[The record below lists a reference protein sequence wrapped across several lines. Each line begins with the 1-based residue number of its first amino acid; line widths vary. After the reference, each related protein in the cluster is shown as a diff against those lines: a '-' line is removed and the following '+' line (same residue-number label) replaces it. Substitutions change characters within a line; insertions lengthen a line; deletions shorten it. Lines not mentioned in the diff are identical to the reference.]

1 MESKVRTQDENIAYW
16 DSRASVHRDMSTA
29 TFPDIY
35 LREREIDHICGY
47 IGRLAPTS
55 VLDIGCGNG
64 YGTFKYAV
72 RFPNVRFRG
81 EDLSTGMIGFALDN
95 LGRLADPL
103 GNLSFGVGD
112 VTCLSHADGSYDMI
126 STCRVLINLGA
137 AERQLVALREIQ
149 RVLKPG
155 GVYVMLESF
164 KQSYAKLNTLR
175 AEFGLAPL
183 VPHEM
188 NLYMDEDQ
196 VREWCSGLLTVVEEN
211 PFSSTY
217 YIGSR
222 VAYPL
227 ILGPE
232 GKPNHEHPVNRLFAQ
247 LDSIG
252 DCGRERILLLRKKT

>member
-1 MESKVRTQDENIAYW
+1 MEAEIRTQDENIGYW
-16 DSRASVHRDMSTA
+16 DSQASVHRDLSTA

-47 IGRLAPTS
+47 IDKLAPSS

-72 RFPNVRFRG
+72 RFPDVRFRG
-81 EDLSTGMIGFALDN
+81 EDLSTGMIGFAEDS
-95 LGRLADPL
+95 LGRLSDAPD
-103 GNLSFGVGD
+103 NFSFGVGD
-112 VTCLSHADGSYDMI
+112 VTSLSHADDSYDMI
-126 STCRVLINLGA
+126 STSRVLINLGTA
-137 AERQLVALREIQ
+137 DRQLVALREIQ

-164 KQSYAKLNTLR
+164 KQSYAKLNALR
-175 AEFGLAPL
+175 EEFDLPAL

-188 NLYMDEDQ
+188 NLYMDEDKL
-196 VREWCSGLLTVVEEN
+196 REWCIGLFTIEEMN

-232 GKPNHEHPVNRLFAQ
+232 GKPSHEHQVNRLFAQ

-252 DCGRERILLLRKKT
+252 DCGREQILLLRKKT

>member
-1 MESKVRTQDENIAYW
+1 MIGTQDENIAYW

-29 TFPDIY
+29 TFPDTY
-35 LREREIDHICGY
+35 LREREINYICGY
-47 IGRLAPTS
+47 IGRFTPAS

-64 YGTFKYAV
+64 YGTFRYAV
-72 RFPNVRFRG
+72 RFPNVTFRG
-81 EDLSTGMIGFALDN
+81 EDLSTGMIGFALES
-95 LGRLADPL
+95 LGRLNDPPD
-103 GNLSFGVGD
+103 NVSFGVGD
-112 VTCLSHADGSYDMI
+112 VTNLSNADSSYDLI
-126 STCRVLINLGA
+126 CTSRVLINLGA
-137 AERQLVALREIQ
+137 AERQIVALREIQ

-164 KQSYAKLNTLR
+164 SQSYAKLNALR
-175 AEFGLAPL
+175 MEFGLAPL

-196 VREWCSGLLTVVEEN
+196 VQEWCSDSFTIEEVN

-222 VAYPL
+222 IAYPL

-232 GKPNHEHPVNRLFAQ
+232 GKPDHEHPVNRLFAQ

-252 DCGRERILLLRKKT
+252 DCGRERILLLRKKR